1 MALKSY
7 SVLKGRPVGF
17 RLGTGSSPHYQ
28 VHVVVGDE
36 DYRIAVNVQSGDGSE
51 VEYLVRSRFD
61 HPITEALLALAPGL
75 HKLPPVPGGPGLD
88 YIRGNLLQPQEMTP
102 LPFNAPG
109 PDNDL
114 NEKLDHYVQRAL
126 ADEEAVIYA
135 FGEPWGPEPKVPDKF
150 FGFRPGRG
158 IHDIHMNQGNPAPPK
173 GKQAWFQDNG
183 PWQDGGLLF
192 HFPTQGQWVGVFLKF
207 QSQAWHTDD
216 KTGHPLELGPEPP
229 PTNNIPP
236 HHVPTTD
243 QPDGL
248 VRIVAAL
255 INDTRSP
262 ERETVTLINTADRD
276 IDLSGWALL
285 DRLKHKMPLTGAIGA
300 GEARKIQV
308 AKPVE
313 LSNKG
318 GIITLI
324 DERGVK
330 VHGVSYTKE
339 QAKTAGLTVVFA
351 P

>member
-75 HKLPPVPGGPGLD
+75 HKLPPVPGGPALD

-135 FGEPWGPEPKVPDKF
+135 FGEPWGPEPKCPTSF
-150 FGFRPGRG
+150 SASGPG
-158 IHDIHMNQGNPAPPK
+158 A
-173 GKQAWFQDNG
+173 A
-183 PWQDGGLLF
+183 
-192 HFPTQGQWVGVFLKF
+192 
-207 QSQAWHTDD
+207 S
-216 KTGHPLELGPEPP
+216 
-229 PTNNIPP
+229 
-236 HHVPTTD
+236 TTS
-243 QPDGL
+243 
-248 VRIVAAL
+248 
-255 INDTRSP
+255 T
-262 ERETVTLINTADRD
+262 
-276 IDLSGWALL
+276 
-285 DRLKHKMPLTGAIGA
+285 
-300 GEARKIQV
+300 
-308 AKPVE
+308 
-313 LSNKG
+313 
-318 GIITLI
+318 
-324 DERGVK
+324 
-330 VHGVSYTKE
+330 
-339 QAKTAGLTVVFA
+339 
-351 P
+351 